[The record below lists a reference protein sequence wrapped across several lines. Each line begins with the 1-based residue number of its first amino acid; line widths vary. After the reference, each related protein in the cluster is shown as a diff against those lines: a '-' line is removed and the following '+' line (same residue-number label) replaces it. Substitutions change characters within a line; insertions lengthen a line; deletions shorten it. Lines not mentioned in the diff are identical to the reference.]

1 MATIYLPEEYV
12 NNCNV
17 VYKDFIR
24 SYSSD
29 FSTYTDIY
37 IKNDYILKFGIV
49 KPEEQESIVCDTA
62 NSYSADPFYSSDF
75 TNTVLLS
82 FLTFMVVFMSIRR
95 LRFI

>member
-1 MATIYLPEEYV
+1 MATIYLPEQYV

-29 FSTYTDIY
+29 FSTYTDIF
-37 IKNDYILKFGIV
+37 IHDSYILRFGVV
-49 KPEEQESIVCDTA
+49 KPEDLETIVCDTA
-62 NSYSADPFYSSDF
+62 NSYSADPFFSSDF
-75 TNTVLLS
+75 TNTVILS

-95 LRFI
+95 MRFI